1 MVLLAQQTQPAASG
15 VTSEMVPPAE
25 MTPANEWSQLARDL
39 RDAEV
44 WQWCVAVGLLI
55 VAWSIGMLVSAMLR
69 RQGRRLRLAKTESPL
84 RPAGTLVGIVLHA
97 VSSPLTM
104 FLLVVALWVGTF
116 TVLGQ
121 WRPNSL
127 PQAWKSILLTL
138 MAFAAG
144 WFVYRMVAV
153 VDYVVARRLT
163 RSDKLMGNSYIVPL
177 IRKTLK
183 TLIVIG
189 VSIFVAQNI
198 LHWNLSAMLT
208 ALGLGGLAF
217 ALAAQQTLS
226 NLFGGVTL
234 YADRPFQANDTVK
247 FRAYTGI
254 VQDVGFRSTRI
265 RTTDGTIV
273 TIPNAAV
280 ASEPVETLGH
290 CPGLRQD
297 FTIALKNNP
306 VAPKTSADQAATAT
320 AVIQSVLDDR
330 KSSLLTTPAPRAT
343 LSAVTAGTLT
353 IAAQYWFA
361 TWDARELAIF
371 HQDVLTE
378 TLRRLTAA
386 GLELA

>member
-1 MVLLAQQTQPAASG
+1 MLFLAQPDVSDKVESSMPNLAEK
-15 VTSEMVPPAE
+15 TSRS
-25 MTPANEWSQLARDL
+25 EWAQFA
-39 RDAEV
+39 DAVKDAHV
-44 WQWCVAVGLLI
+44 WQWSVALGLLI
-55 VAWSIGMLVSAMLR
+55 GALILGMVVSALLR
-69 RQGRRLRLAKTESPL
+69 RHSRRIRQAKIDSPL
-84 RPAGTLVGIVLHA
+84 RPAWPLLSIVLEA
-97 VSSPLTM
+97 VSAPLTM

-116 TVLGQ
+116 TVLGLGDD
-121 WRPNSL
+121 NL
-127 PQAWKSILLTL
+127 PRAWKSILLTL
-138 MAFAAG
+138 MVMAVG
-144 WFVYRMVAV
+144 WFVYRLVAV
-153 VDYVVARRLT
+153 VDYVITRRLA

-177 IRKTLK
+177 VRKTLK

-189 VSIFVAQNI
+189 FFMFIAQNI
-198 LHWNLSAMLT
+198 LRWDLSAMLT

-226 NLFGGVTL
+226 NLFGGVTI

-265 RTTDGTIV
+265 RTVDGTMV

-297 FTIALKNNP
+297 FTITIKNNP
-306 VAPKTSADQAATAT
+306 TATQIKTSADLAAAATT
-320 AVIQSVLDDR
+320 TIQAILTER
-330 KSSLLTTPAPRAT
+330 KSRLLPTPAPRAT
-343 LSAVTAGTLT
+343 LSAVTAGTFT
-353 IAAQYWFA
+353 VTAQYWFA

-371 HQDVLTE
+371 HQEVLIE
-378 TLRRLTAA
+378 TLRRLAAA